1 MTQTDLTV
9 LQALGFQLSKGAV
22 AGNLTPF
29 PASTPTTAQTVQNT
43 QTTTTIT
50 SDAFHF
56 GPSAN
61 VAPRAEPDAT
71 NLHHTTQV
79 TEQLASLVTTNAHI
93 DVALAHLDSF
103 TPADTNDAHAPHI
116 VQNHFLLH

>member
-1 MTQTDLTV
+1 VTQTDLTI
-9 LQALGFQLSKGAV
+9 LQSLGFQLSKAAV

-29 PASTPTTAQTVQNT
+29 PASTPTTAQTTVLNT

-56 GPSAN
+56 GPSGN
-61 VAPRAEPDAT
+61 VAPQTELDAT
-71 NLHHTTQV
+71 NLNHTTQV
-79 TEQLASLVTTNAHI
+79 TEQLASLVTTNAHV
-93 DVALAHLDSF
+93 DVALAHPVDI
-103 TPADTNDAHAPHI
+103 NDAQAPHI